1 MSVPGSLFLSYNP
14 YGDALFLSIVYT
26 RNGNRYSKECKQLDR
41 MRLLYERII
50 WTARLREQRLKHHL
64 TLEQV
69 AEKADLSANY
79 IGMVERGLKEPG
91 LATIVKIL
99 NALNISADELLC
111 DLVPSAS
118 HVTDDE
124 ISKRLEGLTPMQK
137 KVALDLLDTYI
148 TNLPYLTKEE

>member
-1 MSVPGSLFLSYNP
+1 MKELF
-14 YGDALFLSIVYT
+14 G
-26 RNGNRYSKECKQLDR
+26 Q
-41 MRLLYERII
+41 
-50 WTARLREQRLKHHL
+50 RLREQRLKHHL

-137 KVALDLLDTYI
+137 KVAPKKNNPAATLAHQLNFGWCAFLLQFFR
-148 TNLPYLTKEE
+148 L

>member
-1 MSVPGSLFLSYNP
+1 MKELF
-14 YGDALFLSIVYT
+14 G
-26 RNGNRYSKECKQLDR
+26 Q
-41 MRLLYERII
+41 
-50 WTARLREQRLKHHL
+50 RLREQRLKHHL

-137 KVALDLLDTYI
+137 KVALAFWTPISPICLTSPKKNNPAATLAHQLNFGWCAFLLQFFR
-148 TNLPYLTKEE
+148 L

>member
-1 MSVPGSLFLSYNP
+1 MQYN
-14 YGDALFLSIVYT
+14 SIGT
-26 RNGNRYSKECKQLDR
+26 NIRKFRTEKNLRQEDLA
-41 MRLLYERII
+41 ER
-50 WTARLREQRLKHHL
+50 AG
-64 TLEQV
+64 
-69 AEKADLSANY
+69 LSANY

>member
-1 MSVPGSLFLSYNP
+1 MKELF
-14 YGDALFLSIVYT
+14 G
-26 RNGNRYSKECKQLDR
+26 Q
-41 MRLLYERII
+41 
-50 WTARLREQRLKHHL
+50 RLREQRLKHHL

-137 KVALDLLDTYI
+137 KVALDLLDTLYHQSAF
-148 TNLPYLTKEE
+148 TSPKKNNPAATLAHQLNFGWCAFLLQFFRL

>member
-1 MSVPGSLFLSYNP
+1 MKELF
-14 YGDALFLSIVYT
+14 G
-26 RNGNRYSKECKQLDR
+26 Q
-41 MRLLYERII
+41 
-50 WTARLREQRLKHHL
+50 RLREQRLKHHL

-137 KVALDLLDTYI
+137 CDTKSRNVLCINTALSIWSNPTVTCTGQKPALGSSQDNMG
-148 TNLPYLTKEE
+148 NLPA